1 LLFGKRREKPDG
13 NPRGVSMAAI
23 IDLLQQ
29 AIAVVL
35 VLLFL
40 CWDANIKS
48 LRKRRADD
56 SDIDR

>member
-1 LLFGKRREKPDG
+1 
-13 NPRGVSMAAI
+13 MAAI